1 MAGRRRSWFLGVAAL
16 IVAGLACPA
25 VIPRAAAAPVS
36 ATRGGA
42 RAEAVTSGD
51 ARFEVLSPTLIRTE
65 YAGDQHFVDAG
76 TFNVIGRDDF
86 APTHFTTRT
95 AGGWLTIQTSAL
107 TLRYQVGSGPFGTK
121 NLQVSLRAGQQPVTA
136 EPWASEVPPSCTI
149 GVLCEAENLSL
160 NGVSVA
166 NDHTGY
172 TGTGFAAGFQSTGNS
187 LSFQVTVATAG
198 TYQFDARYANSVG
211 GDGQDTT
218 RTLTVA
224 ADGGAGATLT
234 MPTTADWNTWAIVSA
249 DLTLAA
255 GTHTITVSRTAA
267 DSGNVNLDSVTLV
280 SPGAAYPAPPPPT
293 VQDCAYG
300 AVCEAESGTLAG
312 GAALASDHNDYS
324 GAGFVA
330 GLATGASDTVHV
342 TGVPAPGAYDLQLRY
357 ANAQDSARPVSVQVG
372 SAPATPA
379 SLATTSSWDSWRTVA
394 VPVQLAAGAN
404 DVTIGCPDA
413 SSCQL
418 NLDTVAVTKPGAT
431 LLAPHAPLGGYRRGL
446 DGVNGSAVTTPGLL
460 YQDGWS
466 LLDDTSSALYNPA
479 TKKVTQR
486 PGHDGKPYQD
496 GYVFGY
502 GHDYSRGLTDLA
514 TLTGPSELLPRWSYG
529 VWYSEYYNHTAAD
542 YENTILP
549 AFRANGTPL
558 DVLVTDTDFKS
569 PSTWDGWEMN
579 PSEFPDPKAFFDWS
593 AAQGLHNALNIH
605 PSIGSDDPQ
614 FAQAQATAG
623 GGLTLN
629 SGDYVF
635 DWGNPAQLKA
645 YLDLHNG
652 FQQAG
657 ADIYWLDW
665 CCDQSSSSLAGVT
678 PDAWI
683 NQQYADYTAA
693 NLGRGFA
700 FSRAYG
706 SLQAGGYSGQQ
717 GLPTGPWADKRT
729 TVHFTGD
736 TTSDWATLKF
746 EVGYTPG
753 ESSSTGLSAVSDDI
767 GGFNNDGTQ
776 TTGAE
781 PGSTKEADDLYAR
794 WVQFGTFQPID
805 RLHGNH
811 SDRLPWQYGTAAQAS
826 AEKFLNLRENLVPYT
841 YTLAQQASRT
851 GIPVV
856 RPLYLQYPDQQDA
869 YAQDGS
875 EYLYGPD
882 VLVAP
887 VTTPGTGTVST
898 SVWFPPGSSWTDY
911 FTGQTYAGGTTANVS
926 TDLGT
931 MPVFLRSGGILTTRT
946 GNVTNDDQNPLT
958 KVTVTVAG
966 GGPGSFGLYE
976 DNGTTTNFHQRAVTR
991 ISYSETRGAHTAR
1004 IAAAVGSFRGQV
1016 TQRQWTVQFLRATTA
1031 PTSVTINGRAAPASA
1046 WRWDASAD
1054 TLTVTA
1060 PAQSVN
1066 QPLTVSYG

>member
-1 MAGRRRSWFLGVAAL
+1 MGGRRRFLFLAL
-16 IVAGLACPA
+16 AVLVGAGLACPA
-25 VIPRAAAAPVS
+25 GIPRAAGAGRPAGRSAARS
-36 ATRGGA
+36 
-42 RAEAVTSGD
+42 VTSGD

-65 YAGDQHFVDAG
+65 YAGDRHFTDAA
-76 TFNVIGRDDF
+76 TFNAIGRDDF
-86 APTHFTTRT
+86 APTRFTART
-95 AGGWLTIQTSAL
+95 AGGWLTIRTPAM
-107 TLRYQVGSGPFGTK
+107 TLRYQVGSGPFGAR
-121 NLQVSLRAGQQPVTA
+121 NLQVTERAGPQPVTA
-136 EPWASEVPPSCTI
+136 DPWAAEVPPSCSI
-149 GVLCEAENLSL
+149 GVLCEAEDLSL
-160 NGVSVA
+160 NGVTVA
-166 NDHTGY
+166 DDHTGY
-172 TGTGFAAGFQSTGNS
+172 TGTGFAAGFQNTGNS
-187 LSFQVTVATAG
+187 LSFQVTVASAG
-198 TYQFDARYANSVG
+198 TYQFDARYANAVG

-224 ADGGAGATLT
+224 ADGGAGAALT
-234 MPTTADWNTWAIVSA
+234 MPTTADWNTWAVA
-249 DLTLAA
+249 AAGLTLAP
-255 GTHTITVSRTAA
+255 GTHTITVTRTAP
-267 DSGNVNLDSVTLV
+267 DSGNVNLDSVALV
-280 SPGAAYPAPPPPT
+280 SPGAAYPAPPAPT
-293 VQDCAYG
+293 VRDCAYG
-300 AVCEAESGTLAG
+300 TVCEAESGTLAD
-312 GAALASDHNDYS
+312 GAALASDHNAYS

-342 TGVPAPGAYDLQLRY
+342 TGVPAAGTYALQVRY
-357 ANAQDSARPVSVQVG
+357 ANAQDSARPVSVQAG
-372 SAPATPA
+372 SGPASSA

-394 VPVQLAAGAN
+394 VPVQLAAGTN
-404 DVTIGCPDA
+404 DVTLRCPDA

-418 NLDTVAVTKPGAT
+418 NLDTVAVTASGAP
-431 LLAPHAPLGGYRRGL
+431 LLAPHAPLGGDRRGL
-446 DGVNGSAVTTPGLL
+446 DGVDGDAVTTPGLL

-466 LLDDTSSALYNPA
+466 LLDDTSSALYNPV
-479 TKKVTQR
+479 TKKVTPR
-486 PGHDGKPYQD
+486 PGHDGQPYQD

-502 GHDYSRGLTDLA
+502 GHDYARALTDLA
-514 TLTGPSELLPRWSYG
+514 TLTGPSELLPRWAYG
-529 VWYSEYYNHTAAD
+529 VWYSEYYDRTAAD

-614 FAQAQATAG
+614 FAQAQATAD

-645 YLDLHNG
+645 YLDLHHG

-693 NLGRGFA
+693 NLGLGFA
-700 FSRAYG
+700 FSRADV

-736 TTSDWATLKF
+736 TTSDWGTLKF

-826 AEKFLNLRENLVPYT
+826 AEEFLNLRENLVPYT

-898 SVWFPPGSSWTDY
+898 PVRFPPGSSWTDY
-911 FTGQTYAGGTTANVS
+911 FNGQTYAGGTTASVS

-931 MPVFLRSGGILTTRT
+931 MPVFIKSGGIVTTRT
-946 GNVTNDDQNPLT
+946 DDVTNDEQNPLA
-958 KVTVTVAG
+958 KVTATVAAG
-966 GGPGSFGLYE
+966 ASGSFGLYE
-976 DNGTTTNFHQRAVTR
+976 DNGPTTNTEQRPATR
-991 ISYSETRGAHTAR
+991 ITCRRVGASHTAR
-1004 IAAAVGSFRGQV
+1004 IAPADGSFGGQV
-1016 TQRQWTVQFLRATTA
+1016 RQRQWTVSFLGVARAPA
-1031 PTSVTINGRAAPASA
+1031 AGAVDGRTAAPSA
-1046 WRWDASAD
+1046 GSGAAPPHA
-1054 TLTVTA
+1054 LTGT
-1060 PAQSVN
+1060 PRAQSVR
-1066 QPLTVSYG
+1066 QPLTVSYR

>member
-1 MAGRRRSWFLGVAAL
+1 MAGRRRSWFLGVVAL

-36 ATRGGA
+36 AARGGA
-42 RAEAVTSGD
+42 RAEAVRSGD

-107 TLRYQVGSGPFGTK
+107 TLRYQVGSGPFGTR
-121 NLQVSLRAGQQPVTA
+121 NLQVSLRAGPQPVTA
-136 EPWASEVPPSCTI
+136 EPWASEVPPSCAI

-166 NDHTGY
+166 SDHTGY

-255 GTHTITVSRTAA
+255 GTHTITVTRAGS
-267 DSGNVNLDSVTLV
+267 DSGNVNLDSVALV
-280 SPGAAYPAPPPPT
+280 TPGAAYPSPPPPT
-293 VQDCAYG
+293 VHDCAFG
-300 AVCEAESGTLAG
+300 TVCEAESGTLAG

-342 TGVPAPGAYDLQLRY
+342 TGVPAPGPYDLQLRY
-357 ANAQDSARPVSVQVG
+357 ANGQDSARPVSVQAG
-372 SAPATPA
+372 SAAATSV

-394 VPVQLAAGAN
+394 VPVQLAAGAS
-404 DVTIGCPDA
+404 DVTLSCPDA

-418 NLDTVAVTKPGAT
+418 NLDTVAVTRPGAA

-486 PGHDGKPYQD
+486 PGHNGQPYQD

-502 GHDYSRGLTDLA
+502 GHDYARGLTDLA

-593 AAQGLHNALNIH
+593 AANGLHNALNIH
-605 PSIGSDDPQ
+605 PSIGSNDPQ

-623 GGLTLN
+623 GGLTAS

-665 CCDQSSSSLAGVT
+665 CCDQSYSSLAGVT

-753 ESSSTGLSAVSDDI
+753 ESTSTGLSAVSDDI

-869 YAQDGS
+869 YAQDDS

-911 FTGQTYAGGTTANVS
+911 FTGQTYAGGTTASVS
-926 TDLGT
+926 TGLGT
-931 MPVFLRSGGILTTRT
+931 MPVFIKSGGIVTTRT
-946 GNVTNDDQNPLT
+946 DDVTNDEQNPLT

-966 GGPGSFGLYE
+966 GASGSFGLYE
-976 DNGTTTNFHQRAVTR
+976 DNGTTTDVRNSAVTR
-991 ISYSETRGAHTAR
+991 ISYCESGPGHTAR
-1004 IAAAVGSFRGQV
+1004 IAAAAGSYPGQV
-1016 TQRQWTVQFLRATTA
+1016 SRRQWTVKFLGVAAA
-1031 PTSVTINGRAAPASA
+1031 PSAVTVQGRAAPASV
-1046 WRWDASAD
+1046 WSWDASTR

-1060 PAQSVN
+1060 PAQSVR
-1066 QPLTVSYG
+1066 QPLTVSYR

>member
-25 VIPRAAAAPVS
+25 VIPGAAAAPVS
-36 ATRGGA
+36 ATRAGA

-121 NLQVSLRAGQQPVTA
+121 NLQVSLRAGPQPVTA

-255 GTHTITVSRTAA
+255 GTHTITVTRTAS
-267 DSGNVNLDSVTLV
+267 DSGNVNLDSVALV
-280 SPGAAYPAPPPPT
+280 SPGAAYPSPPPPT
-293 VQDCAYG
+293 GHDCAFG
-300 AVCEAESGTLAG
+300 TVCEAESGTLAG

-372 SAPATPA
+372 SAAATPA

-418 NLDTVAVTKPGAT
+418 NLDTVAVTKAGAT

-593 AAQGLHNALNIH
+593 AAHGLHNALNIH

-623 GGLTLN
+623 GGLTAS

-635 DWGNPAQLKA
+635 DWGNPAQLKS

-794 WVQFGTFQPID
+794 WVQFGTFQPVD

-976 DNGTTTNFHQRAVTR
+976 DNGTTTDFHQSADTR
-991 ISYSETRGAHTAR
+991 ISYSETRAAHTAR
-1004 IAAAVGSFRGQV
+1004 IATAVGSFRGQV
-1016 TQRQWTVQFLRATTA
+1016 TQRQWTVAFLGATA
-1031 PTSVTINGRAAPASA
+1031 PTSVTINGKAAPASA
-1046 WRWDASAD
+1046 WTWDAAAR

-1060 PAQSVN
+1060 PVQSVHRA
-1066 QPLTVSYG
+1066 LAISYQ